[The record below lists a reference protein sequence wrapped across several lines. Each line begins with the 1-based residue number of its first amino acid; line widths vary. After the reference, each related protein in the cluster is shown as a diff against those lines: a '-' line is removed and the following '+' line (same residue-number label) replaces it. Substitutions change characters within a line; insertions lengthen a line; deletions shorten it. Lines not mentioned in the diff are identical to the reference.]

1 MFPID
6 FCHIPV
12 SIIKRS
18 AGRSAVAAAAYRS
31 GTKLTNEWDGMTHDY
46 TRKGGIVHAE
56 IMLPAHAPPE
66 FADRSILWNSV
77 EQIEKARDSQLARE
91 IEAALPREL
100 SGEQQL
106 ALVRTY
112 VKDNFVDKGMCADFA
127 IHDKGT
133 GNPHVHIMLTLRPLK
148 ENGQWGAKCR
158 KAYDLD
164 ENGQRIP
171 DGKGGWKN
179 HREDTTNWNDK
190 GNVEI
195 WRAAWAA
202 YTNRALEAAGRPERI
217 DYRSYKRQGI
227 DKIPTVHMG
236 VAATRMER
244 RGIATDKGNLNRQI
258 AADNKLLKE
267 IKARITRLYNW
278 SKAEAEKPQT
288 QQSSLTALWEAQQQL
303 NTPRTRT
310 GKIRALQESAALF
323 SFLQANGIQSMQ
335 QLHEKIADMNSRYY
349 DLRGKIVKAER
360 RIAILTERG
369 EMWEQYNQYKPIHKQ
384 LAKVKP
390 EKREQFEQRHSRE
403 LILYDAAARYLKE
416 LKDSGEGITPKA
428 WQREIDQLTA
438 GKQTDTLA
446 MKSMREDLKA
456 VERLRK
462 TAEQLSRQE
471 RDKSHDRGPS
481 GKGYRV
487 LAYPCQVC
495 RVSRHTFAYR
505 KTAVQVSPYGGRL
518 FICRTN
524 RCVCRCGPASAP
536 EHHPLCGRQAASLG
550 EYDIP
555 DGLPNRRT
563 GHGRGFYPAAVR
575 PLPAMLRPAPAAQS
589 SSHA

>member
-56 IMLPAHAPPE
+56 IMLPAHAPRS

-106 ALVRTY
+106 ALVRAY

-179 HREDTTNWNDK
+179 HREDTTDWNDK
-190 GNVEI
+190 ENVEI

-202 YTNRALEAAGRPERI
+202 YTNRALESAGRPERI
-217 DYRSYKRQGI
+217 DHRSYKRRGI
-227 DKIPTVHMG
+227 DKIPSVHLG
-236 VAATRMER
+236 PSASQMEK
-244 RGIATDKGNLNRQI
+244 RGIRTDKGEVNRQI

-278 SKAEAEKPQT
+278 SKAEAEKPEG
-288 QQSSLTALWEAQQQL
+288 QQPSMIDLWETQQQL
-303 NTPRTRT
+303 NAPHTRT

-369 EMWEQYNQYKPIHKQ
+369 EMWEQYNQYKSIHKQ

-416 LKDSGEGITPKA
+416 LKDSGEAITPKA
-428 WQREIDQLTA
+428 WQLEIDQLAA

-471 RDKSHDRGPS
+471 RDKSHDRGPE
-481 GKGYRV
+481 R
-487 LAYPCQVC
+487 
-495 RVSRHTFAYR
+495 
-505 KTAVQVSPYGGRL
+505 
-518 FICRTN
+518 
-524 RCVCRCGPASAP
+524 
-536 EHHPLCGRQAASLG
+536 
-550 EYDIP
+550 
-555 DGLPNRRT
+555 
-563 GHGRGFYPAAVR
+563 
-575 PLPAMLRPAPAAQS
+575 
-589 SSHA
+589 

>member
-1 MFPID
+1 MFTKAHLYTVPVSCALPGAVAYFVRDGELHSPNPLCAPRSQTPASRLFGSRSPEYPRRKEVPPID

-18 AGRSAVAAAAYRS
+18 EGRSAVAAAAYRS
-31 GTKLTNEWDGMTHDY
+31 GTKLTNEWDGLTHDY
-46 TRKGGIVHAE
+46 TRKSGVVHAE

-66 FADRSILWNSV
+66 FADRYTLWNSV
-77 EQIEKARDSQLARE
+77 EQVEKARDSQLARE

-100 SGEQQL
+100 TREQQL
-106 ALVRTY
+106 ALVRAY

-133 GNPHVHIMLTLRPLK
+133 GNPHVHIMLTVRPLK
-148 ENGQWGAKCR
+148 ENGAWGAKCR

-179 HREDTTNWNDK
+179 HREDTTDWNDK
-190 GNVEI
+190 ENVEI

-202 YTNRALEAAGRPERI
+202 YTNRALESAGRPERI
-217 DYRSYKRQGI
+217 DHRSYKRQGI
-227 DKIPTVHMG
+227 DKIPSVHLG
-236 VAATRMER
+236 PAASQMEK
-244 RGIATDKGNLNRQI
+244 RGIRTDKGEVNRQI

-267 IKARITRLYNW
+267 IKARITRLYLW
-278 SKAEAEKPQT
+278 SKDEAEKPQT
-288 QQSSLTALWEAQQQL
+288 QQSSLIALWEAQQQL
-303 NTPRTRT
+303 NAPRTRT

-360 RIAILTERG
+360 RITTLTERG
-369 EMWEQYNQYKPIHKQ
+369 EMWEQYNQYKSIHKQ

-416 LKDSGEGITPKA
+416 LKDSGEAITPKA
-428 WQREIDQLTA
+428 WQLEIDQLAA

-471 RDKSHDRGPS
+471 QDKSHDRE
-481 GKGYRV
+481 
-487 LAYPCQVC
+487 
-495 RVSRHTFAYR
+495 
-505 KTAVQVSPYGGRL
+505 
-518 FICRTN
+518 
-524 RCVCRCGPASAP
+524 P
-536 EHHPLCGRQAASLG
+536 ER
-550 EYDIP
+550 
-555 DGLPNRRT
+555 
-563 GHGRGFYPAAVR
+563 
-575 PLPAMLRPAPAAQS
+575 
-589 SSHA
+589 